1 MRISGFILLTLLA
14 VLCGCEGGDK
24 DFRYPSVTTDYAC
37 LLTGAEGEAERLRL
51 DNGNTYPIAITDE
64 YREAHRELP
73 TYRPDTVYRVISIY
87 ELGADSLAHLYS
99 LAQTV
104 SVVPTALREGETLHQ
119 EPVYLQS
126 YWLAGGYLNM
136 VIELKALNG
145 QHSIGFVD
153 TTPETMRGR
162 EVTFYHRVIEDVE
175 AYRQKVYCSLPLAPF
190 DGYLQQGDTLRLVIN
205 LYDEG
210 VTELEFA
217 M

>member
-1 MRISGFILLTLLA
+1 MRGLRLILLPLVA
-14 VLCGCEGGDK
+14 MLCGCKGADE
-24 DFRYPSVTTDYAC
+24 DFRYPSVITDYAC

-51 DNGNTYPIAITDE
+51 DNGLSYPIAITDE

-73 TYRPDTVYRVISIY
+73 AYRPDTVYRVISIY
-87 ELGADSLAHLYS
+87 ELGPDSVAYLYS

-104 SVVPTALREGETLHQ
+104 SVVPTPLREGETLHQ
-119 EPVYLQS
+119 DPVYLQS
-126 YWLAGGYLNM
+126 YWLGGGYLNM

-153 TTPETMRGR
+153 TTPDAMHGKEIS
-162 EVTFYHRVIEDVE
+162 FYHRVIEDVE